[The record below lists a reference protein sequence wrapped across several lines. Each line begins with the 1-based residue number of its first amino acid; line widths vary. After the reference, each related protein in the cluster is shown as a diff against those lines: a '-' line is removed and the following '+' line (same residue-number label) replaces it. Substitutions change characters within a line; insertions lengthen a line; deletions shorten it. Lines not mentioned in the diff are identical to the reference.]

1 MIQGFGISNASVDSY
16 KTAYAYQ
23 RKDGNG
29 VSGGNAK
36 TSSKK
41 DEAVFS
47 SSGTREN
54 EEVREKTEWSGKTNE
69 EIVKG
74 VKEEYKKLQANIIK
88 SMLTSAGLQGGGKNK
103 DLDAIFN
110 FEIPESVQKYTPEEL
125 VDMLPD
131 EWKPDA
137 VAERIV
143 NFATSFY
150 ERSGLSGE
158 DFYEKIKEA
167 IESGFGAADKQIGGK
182 LPGNIKDVIQFTK
195 NAVAEKLEKWAESM
209 GIKIPY
215 TGEEKLDVKA

>member
-47 SSGTREN
+47 SGGAREN
-54 EEVREKTEWSGKTNE
+54 EEVREKADWSGKTND

-74 VKEEYKKLQANIIK
+74 VQDEYRKLQANIVK
-88 SMLTSAGLQGGGKNK
+88 TMLVSAGLQGGKGK
-103 DLDAIFN
+103 DLEAIFN
-110 FEIPESVQKYTPEEL
+110 VEIPESVQKYTPEEL

-150 ERSGLSGE
+150 EGSGLSGE
-158 DFYEKIKEA
+158 DFYAKIKDA

-215 TGEEKLDVKA
+215 TGEDKLDVKA